1 MSEPTLKEMI
11 ENMKNLEL
19 NEVNPYKDS
28 LGRIT
33 SKDKATM
40 YSLTKRAKKYIKDP
54 DIKVPQRGPVKNGKV
69 SAKFGMNTGSKE
81 KQCGRLTIDGEKK
94 NPTRSCKDYPNNY
107 KESQLES
114 DSDYLLTEPE
124 IPLEG
129 DSNKKTTNHPHK
141 NKKASKG
148 QIRIRIGEKK
158 KAKKKDEKRKESDVR
173 RKERIFP
180 GYDSIRKLSKGIYE
194 DIEKEIEIE
203 LDDVIRSLKV
213 FLNSADE
220 TTKKEFYKKMES
232 LGLVSKD
239 RVIDYCKNNG
249 LKTLEDFMKVQNAM
263 VASQKGDLYKKDQ

>member
-11 ENMKNLEL
+11 EKTRNLNLEL
-19 NEVNPYKDS
+19 NEVNPYKNS
-28 LGRIT
+28 LGQTT

-69 SAKFGMNTGSKE
+69 SAKFGMNTGKPN

-94 NPTRSCKDYPNNY
+94 NPTRSCKDYPKNY
-107 KESQLES
+107 KESQLDS

-124 IPLEG
+124 LPLEEIPE
-129 DSNKKTTNHPHK
+129 SETTNHPNK
-141 NKKASKG
+141 KKKASTG

-158 KAKKKDEKRKESDVR
+158 KDEKRKESEVR

-220 TTKKEFYKKMES
+220 RTKKEFYKKMEA